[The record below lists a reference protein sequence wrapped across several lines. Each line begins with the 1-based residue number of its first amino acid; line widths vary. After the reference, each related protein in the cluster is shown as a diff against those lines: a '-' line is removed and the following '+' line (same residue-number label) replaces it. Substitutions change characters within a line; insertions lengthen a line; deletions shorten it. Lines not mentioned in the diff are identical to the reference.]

1 MKRFFQTIG
10 IISLLCFS
18 FIYTEKTVT
27 VVKEFDDIMVQIKNI
42 SETSKIEAIDAT
54 ISGNTIIPGICGSK
68 VNIDK
73 SYSKMKRY
81 GKYNE
86 KLLEYEKVSPS
97 INLIDNMDK
106 YIVNG
111 NKNKN
116 MVSLM
121 FLVDSND
128 SVSGIL
134 KILSDKKVVSNFFL
148 DGNWVEKNSDV
159 LTKIVNEGHE
169 IGNLGYNY
177 SYSNSSFSW
186 LDIKL
191 KKVSGQVLGYCYHK
205 NENKDALMLC
215 SINSN
220 YSIKS
225 SIIVDD
231 NPTIKIKENLS
242 AGSLIA
248 LEVTD
253 ELVNELPVILTFINS
268 KGYKIATLGEHLQ
281 E

>member
-1 MKRFFQTIG
+1 MKKFFQTIG

-18 FIYTEKTVT
+18 FIYTERTVT
-27 VVKEFDDIMVQIKNI
+27 VVKEFDDIMVQIKNV
-42 SETSKIEAIDAT
+42 SETSKIDAVDAT
-54 ISGNTIIPGICGSK
+54 ISGNTIIPGVCGSK

-86 KLLEYEKVSPS
+86 KLLEYEKVKPS
-97 INLIDNMDK
+97 VNLVDNIDK
-106 YIVNG
+106 YIVKG

-121 FLVDSND
+121 FLVDPND
-128 SVSGIL
+128 SVSDLL
-134 KILSDKKVVSNFFL
+134 KNLSDKKVISNFFL
-148 DGNWVEKNSDV
+148 DGNWVEKNSDI
-159 LTKIVNEGHE
+159 LTEIVNEGHE

-186 LDIKL
+186 LDSKL
-191 KKVSGQVLGYCYHK
+191 KKVSGQGLGYCYHK
-205 NENKDALMLC
+205 NDNKEALMMC
-215 SINSN
+215 AMNSN
-220 YSIKS
+220 YSIKPS
-225 SIIVDD
+225 LIVNINPAITVKD
-231 NPTIKIKENLS
+231 NVN
-242 AGSLIA
+242 AGDLIA

-253 ELVNELPVILTFINS
+253 ELVKELPVILSFINS